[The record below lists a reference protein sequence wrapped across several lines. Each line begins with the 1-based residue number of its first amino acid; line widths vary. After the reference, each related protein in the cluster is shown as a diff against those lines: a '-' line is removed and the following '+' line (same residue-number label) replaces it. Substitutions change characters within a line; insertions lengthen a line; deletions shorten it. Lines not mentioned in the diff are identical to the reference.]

1 MPLRKSLTK
10 EGIITTIID
19 CTTRAGHVPGLAEL
33 QQRTGLARQD
43 MTRFF
48 GSYTAALKACGLTK
62 TGSGMRAQTKDLLLD
77 WAKVARALKKIPT
90 VYEYER
96 DGLYS
101 EVPFRGRFGMFSK
114 VPKAMKLYVKEN
126 ELEGEW
132 QDVLQLIDNHVPG
145 KRLTQQEIL
154 GQSKSKILP
163 ERPVYGRLLRP
174 SPLVCA
180 PVNEQGVIFL
190 FGALAERMGFQM
202 LRIQTEY
209 PDGEALRMMSENR
222 LQRVRIEFEFESR
235 NFLRHNHDPAFCDLI
250 VCWEDNWPDSP
261 LEVIELKKAYC

>member
-1 MPLRKSLTK
+1 MPHRKNLTK
-10 EGIITTIID
+10 EGIINTIID
-19 CTTRAGHVPGLAEL
+19 CTAKAGHVPGLAEL
-33 QQRTGLARQD
+33 KKRTGLVRQD

-48 GSYTAALKACGLTK
+48 GNYTGALKACGLTK
-62 TGSGMRAQTKDLLLD
+62 TGPGMIIETQDLILD

-96 DGLYS
+96 DGLYT

-114 VPKAMKLYVKEN
+114 VLKAMKRYAREN

-132 QDVLQLIDNHVPG
+132 QDVLELINNHG
-145 KRLTQQEIL
+145 KSKKLTQQKIW
-154 GQSKSKILP
+154 GRPKSKIMP
-163 ERPVYGRLLRP
+163 EQPVYGRLLRP

-180 PVNEQGVIFL
+180 PINEQGVIFL
-190 FGALAERMGFQM
+190 FGALAEKMGFQM

-209 PDGEALRMMSENR
+209 PDGEALRMITENR

-235 NFLRHNHDPAFCDLI
+235 NFRRHNHDPALCDLI
-250 VCWEDNWPDSP
+250 VCWEHNWPESP
-261 LEVIELKKAYC
+261 IEVIELKGAFN

>member
-1 MPLRKSLTK
+1 
-10 EGIITTIID
+10 
-19 CTTRAGHVPGLAEL
+19 
-33 QQRTGLARQD
+33 
-43 MTRFF
+43 
-48 GSYTAALKACGLTK
+48 
-62 TGSGMRAQTKDLLLD
+62 
-77 WAKVARALKKIPT
+77 
-90 VYEYER
+90 
-96 DGLYS
+96 
-101 EVPFRGRFGMFSK
+101 MFSK
-114 VPKAMKLYVKEN
+114 VPKAMKRYAKEN

-132 QDVLQLIDNHVPG
+132 QDVLELIESPVKG
-145 KRLTQQEIL
+145 RKLTQQEIW
-154 GQSKSKILP
+154 GQPKSKILP

-235 NFLRHNHDPAFCDLI
+235 NFRRHNHDPELCDLI
-250 VCWEDNWPDSP
+250 VCWEDNWPESP
-261 LEVIELKKAYC
+261 LEVLELKKAYC